1 MITIITTWVGVAA
14 GLAVLVLMAVSD
26 HMNDKAQ
33 PDGRVAPKQAR
44 HTLHRGATTTTATA
58 TATVVRKH
66 RVLPSRFARVHRA
79 A

>member
-1 MITIITTWVGVAA
+1 MITIVTTWVGVAA

-33 PDGRVAPKQAR
+33 PEGRVAPKQAR
-44 HTLHRGATTTTATA
+44 RTLHRS
-58 TATVVRKH
+58 ATVTRKH

>member
-1 MITIITTWVGVAA
+1 MITIVTTWVGVAA

-33 PDGRVAPKQAR
+33 PEGRVAPKQAR
-44 HTLHRGATTTTATA
+44 RTLHRSA

-66 RVLPSRFARVHRA
+66 RVLPSRFGRVHRA